1 MEKVQRRL
9 TTIVAADIAG
19 FSRLVGIDEEGTL
32 SAQRRHRKDLIDPL
46 LERHGGR
53 VANTAGDSLLI
64 EFPSAVEA
72 VRCAMSVQAE
82 MSVRNAGVPPDRRI
96 EYRIGINV
104 GDVVVEDDDLLG
116 DGVNIAARLEA
127 LAQPGG
133 ICLSGTTRDHIRD
146 RLDIGLQDMGEV
158 SVKNI
163 SRPVQVFRVSETPS
177 QGVSPS
183 RPPHRRRL
191 LAAGIPAALFGLI
204 AIVGLW
210 QPWEH
215 RAEPLMIE
223 RPAGLPA
230 IAVLPFENISGD
242 PEQDYFSDGITDDL
256 ITDLSRVSGL
266 FVIARN
272 SVFTYKG
279 APVRVQQIGR
289 ELGVTHVVEGSV
301 RRAGGRV
308 RINTQLVDAS
318 SGRQL
323 WADRYDRDLTDV
335 FALQDEVVQKIVSA
349 LAVRLTAGE
358 EARLDRAA
366 KVDPEAYDLL
376 LRGLARFRR
385 FTPEDNAAAREF
397 FLRAIAVD
405 PGFAR
410 AHADLAWSHG
420 IDTAFGWTDDS
431 DASLKQAIENAEN
444 ALALDDSVPQVH
456 MAFANIYRRQQNAEA
471 SIAAARRA
479 IALDPNSADGYAQL
493 ANSLIYGGQ
502 PEAALKAVDSAARLN
517 PRNPFF
523 FRYILG
529 RARFQMG
536 DYEDAAAILLS
547 VLERNP
553 DFFPARLTLA
563 AAYGQL
569 GRADDAEWQ
578 TLEILTLQ
586 PDYSLKL
593 ESERRTFFTGAD
605 HERFIEGLRKAGL
618 PD

>member
-183 RPPHRRRL
+183 RPPRRRRL

-279 APVRVQQIGR
+279 APVRVQQIAR